1 MIGKGGH
8 VGSPHESVDPV
19 TMAGMVIM
27 AGQTIISRRIDPL
40 DPTIISFG
48 TVHGGTA
55 SNIIPDEVTL
65 TGSIRTLNPDKREEL
80 ADHLHSPVFDFNEE
94 VMPVG
99 AAIHAR
105 CASLFNIGQNI
116 WQSGDHKFTCSR
128 HPTRATHTWLIG

>member
-105 CASLFNIGQNI
+105 CCRIISSNVFHGII
-116 WQSGDHKFTCSR
+116 
-128 HPTRATHTWLIG
+128 